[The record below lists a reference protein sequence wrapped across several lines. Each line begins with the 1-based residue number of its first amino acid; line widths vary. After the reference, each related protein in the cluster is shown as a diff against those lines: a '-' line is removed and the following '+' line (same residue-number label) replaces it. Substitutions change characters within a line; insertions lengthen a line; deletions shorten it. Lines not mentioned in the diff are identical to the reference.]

1 MVSPRTA
8 ATGERHLSA
17 HSSSRG
23 GGAFDVERAEAA
35 NDLDFDQKPNKVPS
49 STFASGPQN
58 RLVLDG
64 LVWLGA
70 GKN

>member
-1 MVSPRTA
+1 
-8 ATGERHLSA
+8 
-17 HSSSRG
+17 
-23 GGAFDVERAEAA
+23 VERAEAA

-49 STFASGPQN
+49 STFASDPQN
-58 RLVLDG
+58 RLALDG